1 LPYSDIVFFAD
12 ARHFVRGTKFPSTA
26 SSVETSSTNDE
37 NDDVVD
43 ERERERGGKSHSML
57 TPVEVGRAIVIV
69 TVKPVPAPHNP
80 LFQWPLIVIAIA

>member
-1 LPYSDIVFFAD
+1 MVSGSRGSFYRTVIRVSD
-12 ARHFVRGTKFPSTA
+12 RGK
-26 SSVETSSTNDE
+26 EKE
-37 NDDVVD
+37 REGR